1 MEESKHGTE
10 YASETSCNQELLM
23 DNILYTFQYRLWK
36 DYNWCS
42 RHARKEGNPKSSNIK
57 NLSSKPAN
65 PNAKPGNP
73 GTSNLGNLSG
83 KPWTMRAASRSK
95 HRRYHPSSIEADIL
109 SYE

>member
-42 RHARKEGNPKSSNIK
+42 RHARKGAVRVPIIPVRPVETR
-57 NLSSKPAN
+57 AN
-65 PNAKPGNP
+65 TQNR
-73 GTSNLGNLSG
+73 SF
-83 KPWTMRAASRSK
+83 SRNCTATLPL
-95 HRRYHPSSIEADIL
+95 HR
-109 SYE
+109 